1 MEFPQP
7 KLVRQT
13 NERRPPDLSP
23 AAAAVISAEQWAF
36 HHAHVKRIEEA
47 KARKLEEEEAKA
59 RKLEEKTQGCWLIR
73 ATAEM
78 DAESV
83 AILRKGYA
91 DMFECEEPQWK
102 VNMDKH
108 IAKARE
114 LERSKD
120 EDAQD
125 DTEKYFRS
133 SFDSFETEHND

>member
-13 NERRPPDLSP
+13 NERRPPELSP
-23 AAAAVISAEQWAF
+23 AEAAVISAQQWAF
-36 HHAHVKRIEEA
+36 HHAHVKRIEEQ
-47 KARKLEEEEAKA
+47 KARKLADDK
-59 RKLEEKTQGCWLIR
+59 EKTQGCWLVR

-114 LERSKD
+114 LQRGKAQELEDKD
-120 EDAQD
+120 DA
-125 DTEKYFRS
+125 
-133 SFDSFETEHND
+133 

>member
-47 KARKLEEEEAKA
+47 KARKLEEE
-59 RKLEEKTQGCWLIR
+59 TQGCWLIR

-83 AILRKGYA
+83 AILRKSYA

-102 VNMDKH
+102 DNMDKH

-114 LERSKD
+114 LEDDKQRGKARELEDKD
-120 EDAQD
+120 DA
-125 DTEKYFRS
+125 
-133 SFDSFETEHND
+133 

>member
-13 NERRPPDLSP
+13 NERRPPELSP
-23 AAAAVISAEQWAF
+23 AEAAVISAEQWAF

-47 KARKLEEEEAKA
+47 KARKLADKE
-59 RKLEEKTQGCWLIR
+59 TQGCWLVR

-102 VNMDKH
+102 DNMDKH

-114 LERSKD
+114 LEDKQRGKAQELEDKD
-120 EDAQD
+120 A
-125 DTEKYFRS
+125 
-133 SFDSFETEHND
+133 

>member
-13 NERRPPDLSP
+13 NERRPPELSP

-36 HHAHVKRIEEA
+36 HHAHVKRIEEQ
-47 KARKLEEEEAKA
+47 KARKLE
-59 RKLEEKTQGCWLIR
+59 EEKTQGCWLVR

-78 DAESV
+78 DAASV
-83 AILRKGYA
+83 AILRKSYA

-102 VNMDKH
+102 DNMDKH

-114 LERSKD
+114 LEDDKQRGKARELEDKD
-120 EDAQD
+120 DA
-125 DTEKYFRS
+125 
-133 SFDSFETEHND
+133 

>member
-13 NERRPPDLSP
+13 NERRPPELSP

-59 RKLEEKTQGCWLIR
+59 RKLEEEKTQGCWLIR

-78 DAESV
+78 DAASV
-83 AILRKGYA
+83 AILRKSYA

-114 LERSKD
+114 LEDKQRGKD
-120 EDAQD
+120 KDDA
-125 DTEKYFRS
+125 
-133 SFDSFETEHND
+133 

>member
-13 NERRPPDLSP
+13 NERRPPELSP
-23 AAAAVISAEQWAF
+23 AEAAVISAEQWAF
-36 HHAHVKRIEEA
+36 HHAHVKRIEEQKA
-47 KARKLEEEEAKA
+47 KEARKLADKE
-59 RKLEEKTQGCWLIR
+59 TQGCWLVR

-78 DAESV
+78 DAASV

-102 VNMDKH
+102 DNMDKH

-114 LERSKD
+114 LERGKD

-133 SFDSFETEHND
+133 SFD

>member
-13 NERRPPDLSP
+13 NEHRPPDLSP

-36 HHAHVKRIEEA
+36 HHAHVKRI
-47 KARKLEEEEAKA
+47 EEAKA

>member
-13 NERRPPDLSP
+13 NERRPPELSP

-47 KARKLEEEEAKA
+47 KARKLE
-59 RKLEEKTQGCWLIR
+59 EEKTQGCWLIR